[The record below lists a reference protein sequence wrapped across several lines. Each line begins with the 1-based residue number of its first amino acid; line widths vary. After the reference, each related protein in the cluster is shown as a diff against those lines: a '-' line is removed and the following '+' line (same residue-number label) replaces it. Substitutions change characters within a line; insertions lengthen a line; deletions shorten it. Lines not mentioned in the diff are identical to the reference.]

1 MTESSSSRRQLAMPV
16 LSVTDL
22 AKKYVVHGG
31 YEVPALNGVSFDLH
45 PGEMLGLF
53 GPNGAG
59 KTTLVRIIAGLLS
72 ADSGDVHWGSDQG
85 RARLGYVSQ
94 KGGLQYG
101 LTLSLIHI

>member
-31 YEVPALNGVSFDLH
+31 CEVPALNGVSFDLH

-59 KTTLVRIIAGLLS
+59 KTTLVRIIAGLL
-72 ADSGDVHWGSDQG
+72 
-85 RARLGYVSQ
+85 
-94 KGGLQYG
+94 
-101 LTLSLIHI
+101 

>member
-1 MTESSSSRRQLAMPV
+1 MPV

-53 GPNGAG
+53 GPNGVERGVSLRRMRVNGLAVWGAG
-59 KTTLVRIIAGLLS
+59 RWHRERV
-72 ADSGDVHWGSDQG
+72 SGWRSIRPRRG
-85 RARLGYVSQ
+85 
-94 KGGLQYG
+94 
-101 LTLSLIHI
+101 